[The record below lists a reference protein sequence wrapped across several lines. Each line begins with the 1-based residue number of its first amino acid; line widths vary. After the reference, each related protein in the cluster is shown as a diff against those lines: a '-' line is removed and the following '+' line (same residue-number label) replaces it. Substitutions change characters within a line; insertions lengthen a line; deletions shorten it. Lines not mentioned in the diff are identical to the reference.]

1 MANLGLPGPSNALE
15 PFRPVQEVVSN
26 RISRKFGEQE
36 VLNKLRVTAERQ
48 HRQIESDLEFDRIL
62 WAANQS
68 KDQMLAEE
76 TFVAAAAQLWGFGR
90 VAARAMFYASDVND
104 TARLD
109 KVEYLLLREAFVNN
123 DEALAD
129 NELIQE
135 IQLRAIYFKYVL
147 RRPAQRTVFNTV
159 LTGEEMLDLVRDL
172 CTGDTHVQ
180 KVAAHLLH
188 QFHSDKETISLREF
202 VGAFMDQ
209 GRLGNLL
216 DANSLSVQDIV
227 SNVRGARDQQFK
239 SGRVVLDGRAESA
252 YLSSPLQEKKGIESD
267 FVGSEAVNADMELDP
282 QCRAVGGWRGP
293 MAVGRH
299 SEEYKAA
306 FQVIKVAMELA
317 QEAVNSSDMLDRDWL
332 PNGAGLD
339 RLLGKGESLQA
350 DKICLLAKA
359 CQRQL
364 SSYPSLVRVRA
375 PAKVFGDIHGQLR
388 DVLLLFGLFGKP
400 YHCGGDIQTTSYVFN
415 GDFVDRGEHQLEVV
429 VLLFALHV
437 VYPMQVYLV
446 RGNHEFR
453 DMSENMGELG
463 FLFHCQSRMK
473 KRWRSV
479 FDAVHSA
486 FDWMPLGAVVA
497 GKVLVLHGG
506 LGDGTWGLHDL
517 EHVKR
522 PMQELDCD
530 HALNAL
536 WSDPSDSDNTMSRG
550 VHSNEERGEGAG
562 IHQFGPDITQEF
574 CMREGID
581 LVIRSHQFVRQ
592 GYKVM
597 HGGHLITLFSA
608 RNYLLDD
615 GEASHNDAAMI
626 LLATDLNGHLRAHP
640 KRVAFM
646 PHPGQTPPKESWW
659 KKFSEEFASCWH
671 FLATGQKIRRKGQSK
686 PNVKFSTHTRK
697 YSGSSS
703 GTGSPSSCR

>member
-26 RISRKFGEQE
+26 RISRKFGPEE
-36 VLNKLRVTAERQ
+36 VLSKLRVTAERQ
-48 HRQIESDLEFDRIL
+48 HRQIESDMEFDRIL

-76 TFVAAAAQLWGFGR
+76 TFVAAAAQLWGFTR

-109 KVEYLLLREAFVNN
+109 KVEYLLLREAFVKN

-159 LTGEEMLDLVRDL
+159 LTAAEMLDLVRDL

-180 KVAAHLLH
+180 KVAAHLLPRLR
-188 QFHSDKETISLREF
+188 SDKETIPLQEF
-202 VGAFMDQ
+202 VGTFMDRGKLQ
-209 GRLGNLL
+209 NLL
-216 DANSLSVQDIV
+216 DSNSMSVNDIV
-227 SNVRGARDQQFK
+227 SNVRDARDQRFK
-239 SGRVVLDGRAESA
+239 TGRVVLDGRAESA

-267 FVGSEAVNADMELDP
+267 VVGSEAVNADMELDP

-293 MAVGRH
+293 MAVART
-299 SEEYKAA
+299 SEEYGVAL
-306 FQVIKVAMELA
+306 QVIKVAMGLA
-317 QEAVNSSDMLDRDWL
+317 QEAASSNDMLDRDWL

-350 DKICLLAKA
+350 NKICLLAKA
-359 CQRQL
+359 CQRQF

-388 DVLLLFGLFGKP
+388 DVLLLFGLFGMP

-429 VLLFALHV
+429 ALLFSLHV

-463 FLFHCQSRMK
+463 FLHHCQSRMK

-506 LGDGTWGLHDL
+506 LGDGTWGLRDL
-517 EHVKR
+517 EELKR

-562 IHQFGPDITQEF
+562 IHQFGPDITQTF

-626 LLATDLNGHLRAHP
+626 LLATDLNGHLRVHP

-646 PHPGQTPPKESWW
+646 PHPDSVLPKESWW
-659 KKFSEEFASCWH
+659 KNFSEEFAACWH
-671 FLATGQKIRRKGQSK
+671 FLATGQKLRRKGQQNK
-686 PNVKFSTHTRK
+686 PNVKFNRK
-697 YSGSSS
+697 LSGSSS
-703 GTGSPSSCR
+703 TPTSPASLR